1 MTKTLFASQK
11 YQDGVAEQTRV
22 VRGYTRPDA
31 MQNLRTAG
39 LNPPKGGGLYGAK
52 NTPRTL
58 QGPVPPQLAD
68 KSFDQGAR
76 SYEEAVM
83 AGTTKFVDEAGIP
96 TQIRNYGSDTA
107 PHGRTTKVEV
117 RKTSGRGKTSEG
129 DRRKINE
136 MLATDPTLTPAEKQ
150 AFSRIMAQAAAE
162 GMDGDHIVEIA
173 RVANAVRDMT
183 PAQRKAY
190 FKRFKKAGVALGN
203 DPKNVQKLSKREN
216 QVVKPAQLRA
226 IDKAIPMTDV
236 LTSLQEDFK
245 LFLQALWDQ
254 LDLPQPTRAQY
265 AIADYLQ
272 HGPKRLQIQAFR
284 GVGKSWITGAF
295 VLWTLFKNPE
305 KKIMIIS
312 ASKERADN
320 MSIFLQK
327 LIIETPWLKH
337 LQPKSEDSRW
347 SRISFDVNCSPH
359 QAPSVKSVGITGQ
372 LTGSRAD
379 LMI

>member
-1 MTKTLFASQK
+1 MAGKVLAKAAIELGQQTLKKFAKEGILPKLAPQTLDVLSKHIEITKGADIPELKTMLKGATAGDESAIESLSNMTKTLFASQK

-226 IDKAIPMTDV
+226 IDKAIQNMD
-236 LTSLQEDFK
+236 
-245 LFLQALWDQ
+245 
-254 LDLPQPTRAQY
+254 
-265 AIADYLQ
+265 
-272 HGPKRLQIQAFR
+272 KR
-284 GVGKSWITGAF
+284 GKS
-295 VLWTLFKNPE
+295 LLDE
-305 KKIMIIS
+305 MLS
-312 ASKERADN
+312 
-320 MSIFLQK
+320 SIQ
-327 LIIETPWLKH
+327 
-337 LQPKSEDSRW
+337 
-347 SRISFDVNCSPH
+347 
-359 QAPSVKSVGITGQ
+359 
-372 LTGSRAD
+372 
-379 LMI
+379 

>member
-1 MTKTLFASQK
+1 MGVYKALGKAAIEGGQQFFKRMAKAKTLPKLAPQITDTLSRHIDITKGAGNLDLETMLKGVTAGDESAIESFNDFTKTLLASDK
-11 YQDGVAEQTRV
+11 YQANVAEQTRA

-31 MQNLRTAG
+31 VKNLQAAG
-39 LNPPKGGGLYGAK
+39 ADRLSNMKR
-52 NTPRTL
+52 TPRTI

-117 RKTSGRGKTSEG
+117 RKTTGRGKTAEG
-129 DRRKINE
+129 DTRKINE

-150 AFSRIMAQAAAE
+150 AFARIMAQAAAE

-190 FKRFKKAGVALGN
+190 FKRFKEAGVALGN
-203 DPKNVQKLSKREN
+203 DPKNVQKLSKQEN

-226 IDKAIPMTDV
+226 IDNSIKNMDKRGKT
-236 LTSLQEDFK
+236 LLQE
-245 LFLQALWDQ
+245 
-254 LDLPQPTRAQY
+254 
-265 AIADYLQ
+265 
-272 HGPKRLQIQAFR
+272 
-284 GVGKSWITGAF
+284 
-295 VLWTLFKNPE
+295 
-305 KKIMIIS
+305 M
-312 ASKERADN
+312 
-320 MSIFLQK
+320 M
-327 LIIETPWLKH
+327 
-337 LQPKSEDSRW
+337 
-347 SRISFDVNCSPH
+347 
-359 QAPSVKSVGITGQ
+359 GI
-372 LTGSRAD
+372 
-379 LMI
+379 

>member
-1 MTKTLFASQK
+1 MGATKELFELGLKSIKTPIKNFIDNGLSKIDGKSLVHMYKTDTPRFEKLYSDMDSFTKTNDENAAVSIIKSVEDYTAQR
-11 YQDGVAEQTRV
+11 QQSAMAEQVQALT
-22 VRGYTRPDA
+22 YTRPDA
-31 MQNLRTAG
+31 MQNLQAAG
-39 LNPPKGGGLYGAK
+39 ADRLSNMKRK
-52 NTPRTL
+52 PRTI

-68 KSFDQGAR
+68 KTFDQGAR

-150 AFSRIMAQAAAE
+150 AFGRIMAQAAAE

-190 FKRFKKAGVALGN
+190 FKNFREAGVALGN
-203 DPKNVQKLSKREN
+203 DPKNVQKLSKQEN

-226 IDKAIPMTDV
+226 IDKAIQNMD
-236 LTSLQEDFK
+236 
-245 LFLQALWDQ
+245 
-254 LDLPQPTRAQY
+254 
-265 AIADYLQ
+265 
-272 HGPKRLQIQAFR
+272 KR
-284 GVGKSWITGAF
+284 GKS
-295 VLWTLFKNPE
+295 LLDE
-305 KKIMIIS
+305 MLS
-312 ASKERADN
+312 
-320 MSIFLQK
+320 SIQWQTF
-327 LIIETPWLKH
+327 
-337 LQPKSEDSRW
+337 
-347 SRISFDVNCSPH
+347 
-359 QAPSVKSVGITGQ
+359 
-372 LTGSRAD
+372 
-379 LMI
+379 